1 MITSSPIRR
10 KQEVKS
16 GRVSD
21 VKMKAESEVVKCC
34 KLTLRIGRGR
44 EPRKAGKGKVNVF
57 SPRASGGWQCGPAR
71 ILVLFQ

>member
-1 MITSSPIRR
+1 M
-10 KQEVKS
+10 
-16 GRVSD
+16 
-21 VKMKAESEVVKCC
+21 KMKAESEVVKCC

-57 SPRASGGWQCGPAR
+57 SPRASGGWQGGPAR